1 MMKAIFAAAA
11 IALLICAG
19 CQTPPREEP
28 PAVDFV
34 PDPVFDE
41 TWTEPAEPKD
51 SHLDRIVMAVLW
63 HDVPPSRARVAYV
76 NLTEEFVDW
85 NELRVTVTTE
95 VKPSASVCGVRS
107 ELLGKAS
114 HTSYRLISVES

>member
-1 MMKAIFAAAA
+1 MAEKVSIRKTRRLRT
-11 IALLICAG
+11 LLAKLYKL
-19 CQTPPREEP
+19 P
-28 PAVDFV
+28 
-34 PDPVFDE
+34 
-41 TWTEPAEPKD
+41 EPAEPKD

-95 VKPSASVCGVRS
+95 VAGI
-107 ELLGKAS
+107 L
-114 HTSYRLISVES
+114 